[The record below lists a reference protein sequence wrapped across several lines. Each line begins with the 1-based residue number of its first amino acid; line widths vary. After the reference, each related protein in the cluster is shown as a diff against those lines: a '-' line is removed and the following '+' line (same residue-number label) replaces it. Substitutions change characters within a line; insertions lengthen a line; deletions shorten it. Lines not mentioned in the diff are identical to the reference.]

1 MPNDTGNDRNNRKWL
16 PGRTAASV
24 ALEERESA
32 STLPEHAAAG
42 SPFLAPVLTCALA
55 SVATV

>member
-1 MPNDTGNDRNNRKWL
+1 MPNETGNDGNSRNWL

-32 STLPEHAAAG
+32 SALPEHAAAG
-42 SPFLAPVLTCALA
+42 RPCLAPVLTCALA